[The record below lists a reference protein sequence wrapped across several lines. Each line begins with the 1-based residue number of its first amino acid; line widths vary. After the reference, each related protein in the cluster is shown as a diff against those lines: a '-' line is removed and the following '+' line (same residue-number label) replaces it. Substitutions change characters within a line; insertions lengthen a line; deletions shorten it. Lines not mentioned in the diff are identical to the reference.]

1 VKLLYALFSFVVV
14 VGGTLV
20 LASPAQ
26 AATCCKPQP
35 ITVCGDSATWYVNW
49 DEWDKNDSDNQG
61 DRRPLAIRDGLLFYP
76 TDLIHHALDFQ
87 IAPNLVAGIY
97 TIFPNSPSP
106 DLPDFFSI
114 EVAEDDGSGYATLR
128 WDESSGGRWEVTA
141 KNSGNTETHTN
152 IDPIAVLDSFTPHLS
167 HHGRSFGVG
176 YTNSPAGTVVSLVT
190 SISFMNVVYKLS
202 CSIAAS
208 PSPVPGPTKTVIKI
222 VTETPSPSQSDP
234 ALSHASSDQ
243 PTVSIDDSTQP
254 TFHLTPEPTP
264 IMVNKGMSAV
274 GWGGLLAFIS
284 GVGLMIWAIAGIRRR
299 RKYQAAHSV
308 DNSETTAMPAVGDD
322 DYNVYDYNPKAGY
335 YDPAL
340 GGHAGETTLETQS
353 TDEIPPVSEGDT
365 KPQPPVE

>member
-1 VKLLYALFSFVVV
+1 MKLLYAFFSFAVVA
-14 VGGTLV
+14 GGTLV

-26 AATCCKPQP
+26 AAAGP
-35 ITVCGDSATWYVNW
+35 IYVTVCGDSNTWYVNS
-49 DEWDKNDSDNQG
+49 DEAGADPKQG
-61 DRRPLAIRDGLLFYP
+61 DRRPLPTRDGLLFYP
-76 TDLIHHALDFQ
+76 KDLIHRVLDFQ
-87 IAPNLVAGIY
+87 VTPDLAAGIY
-97 TIFPNSPSP
+97 TTFPGSPAP

-114 EVAEDDGSGYATLR
+114 EVWDDPNFAGYATLR
-128 WDESSGGRWEVTA
+128 WYDDGTTKQWEV
-141 KNSGNTETHTN
+141 KPIGDSNTYTGT
-152 IDPIAVLDSFTPHLS
+152 DPKKLLQDHSLS
-167 HHGRSFGVG
+167 IHGRSFGVG
-176 YTNSPAGTVVSLVT
+176 YTNSPPGTAVSLVT
-190 SISFMNVVYKLS
+190 SISFMTTVYRLL

-308 DNSETTAMPAVGDD
+308 DNSETTTMSAVGDD